1 MNLIKLNIIGL
12 SYSQFKSGAYAL
24 FLEEDNGLK
33 KLSIVIGACEAQ
45 AIAIGIDK
53 NIISPRPL
61 THDLFLSIAE
71 KSDLMLDKIII
82 HKLEKGIFFSSIT
95 FFNKTSNKSFVI
107 DARTSDAIAIA
118 IRFNAPIYT
127 YKKILEKANNYLKSK
142 ELDLKEESSHKKSAL
157 KKTSVEEEAQISLEK
172 LEEKLA
178 IAIKNEDYELA
189 AKIRDQIKKIK
200 K

>member
-45 AIAIGIDK
+45 AIAIGLDK

-71 KSDLMLDKIII
+71 KSELLIDKVII

-127 YKKILEKANNYLKSK
+127 YKTILEKANNYLKSK
-142 ELDLKEESSHKKSAL
+142 EIEQTEDNNKAELKFNNSDS
-157 KKTSVEEEAQISLEK
+157 EEEINIQE

-178 IAIKNEDYELA
+178 ISIKNEDYELA
-189 AKIRDQIKKIK
+189 AKIRDQINKRKK
-200 K
+200 